1 MERKFVKKRTLR
13 RVLFTVLGL
22 VVGLALAAT
31 TIVVVVLNGPLPK
44 HSGEVT
50 LRGPRS
56 EIRVL
61 RDDQAVPHIYATTDH
76 DLFFAQ
82 GYVHAQERF
91 FQMDLS
97 RHMASGRLAE
107 LVGESGKESDISV
120 RTMGLRRVAEQEWD
134 LLSAEARGFYE
145 AYAEGINAY
154 ISGKQ
159 PWQLANEYAVL
170 GLSLP
175 VADIEPWTGIDS
187 LVALKQLNSGL
198 SNTHTIEIERM
209 GYLQK
214 LGSPSAVEELFP
226 RFEEEKRRPIIGQET
241 TGSNLRPRADYPVAE
256 PLPLETRETNPE
268 DCPEPSPQPDR
279 IASQSPGTGGETP
292 SMSSGDAIGALQS
305 VQRAMEAAPHLLGDG
320 PGIGSNSFA
329 ISGQHTASGKPI
341 IGNDPHLQIAY
352 PSVWFQVGLH
362 CEQLNGEC
370 TFDVSGFSM
379 AGLPGVMIGRNAD
392 LAWGLTNLGGDVSD
406 LVVEK
411 NVGENSYQRDGRC
424 LAYQT
429 RTETIRV
436 AGGEDVEIRVRTS
449 VHGPIV
455 SGLFAPDEQFRPVPG
470 ASENLS
476 VALQWTALMPGRTGE
491 SFIALS
497 RARNAEEVS
506 AAAALMEAPA
516 ENILFATASGDIGYQ
531 APGRYPVRPVK
542 APADGRDGVAH
553 EADNLGADGRW
564 PRPGWDSSYDW
575 QGFYAPSDMP
585 AVLNPADGII
595 VPANQPVTSEASG
608 PYLGTAFYVQGY
620 RSQQMYDA
628 IAHLTAQGPVTLEE
642 ASKIMLLDG
651 SPQAQELAPALTTVE
666 LSDERHK
673 ELQSELA
680 RWYERGGHYAVD
692 ESGAMI
698 MASLYSHLGK
708 EALADDLGE
717 NGYDLTPQLMGK
729 LVAEPQNPL
738 WDDKNTPEVE
748 AAAQIMRRAYAETDA
763 ELTARLGRDH
773 TTWRWGDLHV
783 QTPRHQI
790 LGGEGLP
797 WFVRDHFSRKP
808 RAIGGGPEIPNAT
821 AYDTRVK
828 DNGQV
833 DYEVLGG
840 PSMRMA
846 VDMSDVDQAR
856 WVISSGSS
864 GHPWS
869 SHVADQF
876 EAWAEGDFFDW
887 PFSREAVAGA
897 TRDTMI
903 LRPE

>member
-1 MERKFVKKRTLR
+1 MSKKKKTLR
-13 RVLFTVLGL
+13 RVLLTVLAVAVGL
-22 VVGLALAAT
+22 VLVATAA
-31 TIVVVVLNGPLPK
+31 VVVVLRGPLPK
-44 HSGEVT
+44 HSGEVI
-50 LRGPRS
+50 LSGPRA

-61 RDDQAVPHIYATTDH
+61 RDDQAVPHIHATTDH

-107 LVGESGKESDISV
+107 LVGESGKESDITV
-120 RTMGLRRVAEQEWD
+120 RTMGWRQVAEKEWE
-134 LLSAEARGFYE
+134 LLSDEARGFYE

-175 VADIEPWTGIDS
+175 VADIEPWTSIDS
-187 LVALKQLNSGL
+187 LVWLKAMARDLSG
-198 SNTHTIEIERM
+198 SFGIEVERM

-226 RFEEEKRRPIIGQET
+226 GAEEEKRRPIIGQET
-241 TGSNLRPRADYPVAE
+241 AGSNLRPRAEYPVAD
-256 PLPLETRETNPE
+256 PLPLETQETNPE
-268 DCPEPSPQPDR
+268 DCPEPDQLL
-279 IASQSPGTGGETP
+279 SQSSETGGETP

-305 VQRAMEAAPHLLGDG
+305 VQQEMETVPHLLGEG
-320 PGIGSNSFA
+320 PAVGSNSFV
-329 ISGQHTASGKPI
+329 ISGQHTASGKPV

-379 AGLPGVMIGRNAD
+379 AGMPGVMIGRNAD

-411 NVGENSYQRDGRC
+411 NVGENFYQRDGRC

-449 VHGPIV
+449 VHGPVV
-455 SGLFAPDEQFRPVPG
+455 SGLLAPDEQFRPVPG

-476 VALQWTALMPGRTGE
+476 VALQRTALMPDRTGE
-491 SFIALS
+491 SFFALS
-497 RARNAEEVS
+497 RATNAEDVS
-506 AAAALMEAPA
+506 AAAALMANPA

-531 APGRYPVRPVK
+531 APGKYPVRPVK
-542 APADGRDGVAH
+542 APADGRGGVAH

-595 VPANQPVTSEASG
+595 VPANQPVTPEASG
-608 PYLGTAFYVQGY
+608 PYLGSYYVAGY

-628 IAHLTAQGPVTLEE
+628 IAQLAAQGPVTLEE

-651 SPQAQELAPALTTVE
+651 SPQAQELAPALTAVE
-666 LSDERHK
+666 LNDERHE

-692 ESGAMI
+692 EPGAMI
-698 MASLYSHLGK
+698 MASLFSHLSNA
-708 EALADDLGE
+708 ALADDGVK
-717 NGYDLTPQLMGK
+717 YPTTQFMGK
-729 LVAEPQNPL
+729 LISEPQNPL

-748 AAAQIMRRAYAETDA
+748 DAAQIMRRAYAETDA

-773 TTWRWGDLHV
+773 TVWRWGGLHV

-797 WFVRDHFSRKP
+797 WFIRDHFSQKP
-808 RAIGGGPEIPNAT
+808 RAVGGGFEIPNANS
-821 AYDTRVK
+821 YDESVK

-833 DYEVLGG
+833 DYEVIAG

-846 VDMSDVDQAR
+846 VDLSDVDRAR

-876 EAWAEGDFFDW
+876 EAWATGEFFDW
-887 PFSREAVAGA
+887 PFSREAVAAA
-897 TRDTMI
+897 TRNTLM

>member
-1 MERKFVKKRTLR
+1 MSKKKRTLR
-13 RVLFTVLGL
+13 RVLLTVLG
-22 VVGLALAAT
+22 VAVGLVLVATAA
-31 TIVVVVLNGPLPK
+31 VVVVIRGPLPK

-50 LRGPRS
+50 LSGPRA

-61 RDDQAVPHIYATTDH
+61 RDDRAVPHIYATTDH

-187 LVALKQLNSGL
+187 LVSLKQLNSGL
-198 SNTHTIEIERM
+198 SNTHTSEIERM

-214 LGSPSAVEELFP
+214 LGSPAAVEELFP

-292 SMSSGDAIGALQS
+292 SLSSDDAIGALQS

-449 VHGPIV
+449 VHGPVV
-455 SGLFAPDEQFRPVPG
+455 SGLFAPDERFRPVPG

-608 PYLGTAFYVQGY
+608 PYLGTALYVQGY

-628 IAHLTAQGPVTLEE
+628 IAQLTVQGPVTLEE

-692 ESGAMI
+692 EPGAMI
-698 MASLYSHLGK
+698 MASLFSHLGHA
-708 EALADDLGE
+708 ALADDGVE
-717 NGYDLTPQLMGK
+717 YPEIRLMGK
-729 LVAEPQNPL
+729 LISEPQNPL

-748 AAAQIMRRAYAETDA
+748 DAAQIMRRAYAETDA

-773 TTWRWGDLHV
+773 TAWRWGDLHV

-808 RAIGGGPEIPNAT
+808 RAVGGGPDIPNANS
-821 AYDTRVK
+821 YDESVK

-833 DYEVLGG
+833 DYEVVGG
-840 PSMRMA
+840 SLHA
-846 VDMSDVDQAR
+846 HGG
-856 WVISSGSS
+856 GSERRRP
-864 GHPWS
+864 GP
-869 SHVADQF
+869 A
-876 EAWAEGDFFDW
+876 GDFLGKLRS
-887 PFSREAVAGA
+887 PVVV
-897 TRDTMI
+897 TRRGPTRG
-903 LRPE
+903 LGHG

>member
-1 MERKFVKKRTLR
+1 MSKKKRTFR
-13 RVLFTVLGL
+13 RVLFTVLGVAVALIL
-22 VVGLALAAT
+22 VAALA
-31 TIVVVVLNGPLPK
+31 VVVVLRGPLPK
-44 HSGEVT
+44 HSGEVI
-50 LRGPRS
+50 LSGPRA

-61 RDDQAVPHIYATTDH
+61 RDDRAVPHIYATTDH

-107 LVGESGKESDISV
+107 LVGESGKESDITV

-187 LVALKQLNSGL
+187 LVSLKQLNSGL
-198 SNTHTIEIERM
+198 SNTHTSEIERM

-214 LGSPSAVEELFP
+214 LGSPAAVEELFP

-292 SMSSGDAIGALQS
+292 SLSSGDAIGALQS
-305 VQRAMEAAPHLLGDG
+305 VQQAMEAAPHLLGDG

-692 ESGAMI
+692 EPGAMI
-698 MASLYSHLGK
+698 MASLFSHLGHA
-708 EALADDLGE
+708 ALADDGVE
-717 NGYDLTPQLMGK
+717 YPEIRLMGK
-729 LVAEPQNPL
+729 LISEPQNPL

-748 AAAQIMRRAYAETDA
+748 DAAQIMRRAYAETDA

>member
-1 MERKFVKKRTLR
+1 MSKKKRTVR
-13 RVLFTVLGL
+13 RVLFTVLGVAVALIL
-22 VVGLALAAT
+22 VAALA
-31 TIVVVVLNGPLPK
+31 VVVVLRGPLPK

-50 LRGPRS
+50 LSGPRA

-61 RDDQAVPHIYATTDH
+61 RDDRAVPHIYATTDH

-107 LVGESGKESDISV
+107 LVGESGKESDITV

-170 GLSLP
+170 GLSMP

-187 LVALKQLNSGL
+187 LVSLKQLNSGL
-198 SNTHTIEIERM
+198 SNTHTSEIDRM

-214 LGSPSAVEELFP
+214 LGSPAAVEELFP

-292 SMSSGDAIGALQS
+292 SLSSGDAIGALQS

-449 VHGPIV
+449 VHGPVV

-542 APADGRDGVAH
+542 ALADGRDGVAH

-595 VPANQPVTSEASG
+595 VPANQPATPEASG

-628 IAHLTAQGPVTLEE
+628 IAQLTVQGPVTLEE

-680 RWYERGGHYAVD
+680 LWYERGGHYAVD
-692 ESGAMI
+692 EPGAMI
-698 MASLYSHLGK
+698 MASLFSHLGNA
-708 EALADDLGE
+708 ALADDGVE
-717 NGYDLTPQLMGK
+717 YPEIRLMGK
-729 LVAEPQNPL
+729 LISEPQNPL

-748 AAAQIMRRAYAETDA
+748 DAAQIMRRAYAETDA

-773 TTWRWGDLHV
+773 TAWRWGDLHV

-797 WFVRDHFSRKP
+797 WFIRDHFSRKP
-808 RAIGGGPEIPNAT
+808 RAVGGGPEIPNANG
-821 AYDTRVK
+821 YDESVK
-828 DNGQV
+828 ENGQV
-833 DYEVLGG
+833 DYEVVWG

-846 VDMSDVDQAR
+846 VDLSDVDRAR

-876 EAWAEGDFFDW
+876 EAWATGEFFDW
-887 PFSREAVAGA
+887 PFSREAVAAA
-897 TRDTMI
+897 TRDTLT

>member
-61 RDDQAVPHIYATTDH
+61 RDDQAVPHIYAATDH

-97 RHMASGRLAE
+97 RHLASGRLAE
-107 LVGESGKESDISV
+107 LVGESGKEPDITM

-134 LLSAEARGFYE
+134 LLSAEVRGFYE
-145 AYAEGINAY
+145 AYAEGVNAY
-154 ISGKQ
+154 IAGKQ

-175 VADIEPWTGIDS
+175 VADIGPWTGVDS
-187 LVALKQLNSGL
+187 LVSLKQLNSGL
-198 SNTHTIEIERM
+198 SNTHTSEILRM

-241 TGSNLRPRADYPVAE
+241 TGSNLRPRAEYPVAE
-256 PLPLETRETNPE
+256 PLPLATQETNPE
-268 DCPEPSPQPDR
+268 DCPEPDQLL
-279 IASQSPGTGGETP
+279 SQSPGTDGEAP
-292 SMSSGDAIGALQS
+292 SLSSGDATGALQS
-305 VQRAMEAAPHLLGDG
+305 VQQAMEAVPHLLGDG
-320 PGIGSNSFA
+320 PGIGSNSFV

-352 PSVWFQVGLH
+352 PSLWFQVGLH

-379 AGLPGVMIGRNAD
+379 AGIPGVVIGRNAD

-411 NVGENSYQRDGRC
+411 NVGENSYQRDGKC
-424 LAYQT
+424 LAYET

-436 AGGEDVEIRVRTS
+436 AGGEDVEIKVRTS
-449 VHGPIV
+449 VHGPVV
-455 SGLFAPDEQFRPVPG
+455 SGLLAPDEEFRPVPG

-497 RARNAEEVS
+497 RATNAAEVS

-531 APGRYPVRPVK
+531 APGKHPVRPVK
-542 APADGRDGVAH
+542 APADGRAGVAH

-595 VPANQPVTSEASG
+595 VPANQPVTPEASG
-608 PYLGTAFYVQGY
+608 PYLGIAFYVAGY

-628 IAHLTAQGPVTLEE
+628 IAQLTAQGPVTLEE

-651 SPQAQELAPALTTVE
+651 SPQAQELAPALTAVE
-666 LSDERHK
+666 LNDERHK

-680 RWYERGGHYAVD
+680 RWHERGGHYAVD

-717 NGYDLTPQLMGK
+717 NGYDLGPQLMGK
-729 LVAEPQNPL
+729 LIAEPQNPL

-748 AAAQIMRRAYAETDA
+748 DAAQIMRRAYAETDA
-763 ELTARLGRDH
+763 ELIARLGRDH

>member
-1 MERKFVKKRTLR
+1 MEKKFVKKRTLR
-13 RVLFTVLGL
+13 RVLFTLIGL

-31 TIVVVVLNGPLPK
+31 TIVVVLNGPLPK
-44 HSGEVT
+44 HSGEIT

-61 RDDQAVPHIYATTDH
+61 RDDRAVPHIYATTDH

-91 FQMDLS
+91 FQMDLW
-97 RHMASGRLAE
+97 RHTASGRLAE
-107 LVGESGKESDISV
+107 LVGESGKESDV
-120 RTMGLRRVAEQEWD
+120 LMRTMGLRRVAEQEWD

-145 AYAEGINAY
+145 AYAEGVNAY

-175 VADIEPWTGIDS
+175 VAGIELWTGVDS
-187 LVALKQLNSGL
+187 LVSLKQLNLGL
-198 SNTHTIEIERM
+198 SDTHKSEIGRM

-241 TGSNLRPRADYPVAE
+241 TGSNLRPRAEYPVAE
-256 PLPLETRETNPE
+256 PLPLGTQETNPE
-268 DCPEPSPQPDR
+268 DCPEPDQFL
-279 IASQSPGTGGETP
+279 SQSPGTGGETP
-292 SMSSGDAIGALQS
+292 SLSSGDATGALQS
-305 VQRAMEAAPHLLGDG
+305 VQQAMEAVPHLLGDG

-379 AGLPGVMIGRNAD
+379 AGMPGVLIGRNAD

-411 NVGENSYQRDGRC
+411 NVGENSYQRDGKC

-449 VHGPIV
+449 VHGPVV

-497 RARNAEEVS
+497 HATNAEEVS

-608 PYLGTAFYVQGY
+608 PYLGTAFYVHGY
-620 RSQQMYDA
+620 RPQQMYDA
-628 IAHLTAQGPVTLEE
+628 IAQLTAQGPVTLEE

-666 LSDERHK
+666 LNDERHK

-692 ESGAMI
+692 EPGAMI
-698 MASLYSHLGK
+698 MASLFSHLGNA
-708 EALADDLGE
+708 ALADDGVE
-717 NGYDLTPQLMGK
+717 YPEIRLMGK
-729 LVAEPQNPL
+729 LISEPQNPL

-748 AAAQIMRRAYAETDA
+748 DAAQIMRRAYAETDA

-773 TTWRWGDLHV
+773 TAWRWGDLHV

-797 WFVRDHFSRKP
+797 WFIRDHFSRKP
-808 RAIGGGPEIPNAT
+808 RAVGGGPDIPNANS
-821 AYDTRVK
+821 YDESVK
-828 DNGQV
+828 DNGHV
-833 DYEVLGG
+833 DYEVIGG
-840 PSMRMA
+840 PPCA
-846 VDMSDVDQAR
+846 WR
-856 WVISSGSS
+856 W
-864 GHPWS
+864 
-869 SHVADQF
+869 
-876 EAWAEGDFFDW
+876 
-887 PFSREAVAGA
+887 
-897 TRDTMI
+897 T
-903 LRPE
+903 